1 MLVRTSL
8 RWNLTWEIKFCF
20 LIPKTRFCGSYFVE
34 VRTKFYQVYLLLM
47 CIPHFNLL
55 KHFKQHMTVCSL
67 SLHLAEKLKNKNLSF
82 KSALVRNQWALFI
95 QLIYSRFLFTIFFPT
110 NSVARFSAYN
120 THSTHDSSN
129 RYNEGLAL
137 ESATFKLFTGANL
150 RSFIINSV
158 DNAKLFCYYSPTNVA
173 PQFL

>member
-1 MLVRTSL
+1 
-8 RWNLTWEIKFCF
+8 
-20 LIPKTRFCGSYFVE
+20 
-34 VRTKFYQVYLLLM
+34 M

-55 KHFKQHMTVCSL
+55 KHFKQHMTVCNL
-67 SLHLAEKLKNKNLSF
+67 SLHLAEKLKNKNLYS

-95 QLIYSRFLFTIFFPT
+95 QLINSRFLSTIFPPIALLDFLHI
-110 NSVARFSAYN
+110 N

-137 ESATFKLFTGANL
+137 ESAAFKLFTGANL

-158 DNAKLFCYYSPTNVA
+158 DNTKLFCYYSPPNVA

>member
-55 KHFKQHMTVCSL
+55 KHFKQHMKVSSL
-67 SLHLAEKLKNKNLSF
+67 SLPLAEKLKNKNLSF

-95 QLIYSRFLFTIFFPT
+95 QLIYSCFLSTIFPPIALLDFLHI
-110 NSVARFSAYN
+110 
-120 THSTHDSSN
+120 THTQPMIPPIAIMK
-129 RYNEGLAL
+129 G
-137 ESATFKLFTGANL
+137 
-150 RSFIINSV
+150 
-158 DNAKLFCYYSPTNVA
+158 
-173 PQFL
+173 

>member
-1 MLVRTSL
+1 
-8 RWNLTWEIKFCF
+8 
-20 LIPKTRFCGSYFVE
+20 
-34 VRTKFYQVYLLLM
+34 
-47 CIPHFNLL
+47 
-55 KHFKQHMTVCSL
+55 MTVCSL

-150 RSFIINSV
+150 RSFIINFV
-158 DNAKLFCYYSPTNVA
+158 DNT
-173 PQFL
+173 

>member
-8 RWNLTWEIKFCF
+8 RWNSTWEIKFCF

-55 KHFKQHMTVCSL
+55 KHVKQHMTVCNL
-67 SLHLAEKLKNKNLSF
+67 SLHLAEKLKNKHLSF
-82 KSALVRNQWALFI
+82 KSTLVRNQWALFI
-95 QLIYSRFLFTIFFPT
+95 QPIYSCFLSTIFPPIALLDFLH
-110 NSVARFSAYN
+110 N

-158 DNAKLFCYYSPTNVA
+158 DNTKLFCYYSPTNVA
-173 PQFL
+173 PQFP

>member
-1 MLVRTSL
+1 MLVRISL

-95 QLIYSRFLFTIFFPT
+95 QLIYSRFLFTILPPIALLDFLHI
-110 NSVARFSAYN
+110 N

-129 RYNEGLAL
+129 RHNEGLAL
-137 ESATFKLFTGANL
+137 ESATFKLLTGANL

-158 DNAKLFCYYSPTNVA
+158 DNTKLFCYYSPTNVA

>member
-1 MLVRTSL
+1 MLIRTSL
-8 RWNLTWEIKFCF
+8 RWNLTWEVKFCF

-55 KHFKQHMTVCSL
+55 KHFTQHDSL
-67 SLHLAEKLKNKNLSF
+67 QPFPTSSRKTQEQKFIFQICTSAESMSAFHSTNLFLFSLHH
-82 KSALVRNQWALFI
+82 I
-95 QLIYSRFLFTIFFPT
+95 PT

-137 ESATFKLFTGANL
+137 ESATFKLFTVANL

-158 DNAKLFCYYSPTNVA
+158 DNTKLFCYYSPTNVA